1 MGRTKYMM
9 TIEDLASHPIEIQ
22 ISRLSFG
29 ELGDDN
35 GLIRSAFMIERIADQ
50 WSPSLQQT
58 NSTGQQMQV
67 SIRKDVLGDWGHLLK
82 RTIYSFSNVLIQSIQ
97 YSGTGPEP
105 IESIRFSFK
114 AFDMKNSS
122 DSPGTLYQGAQKGR
136 TK

>member
-67 SIRKDVLGDWGHLLK
+67 SIRQDVLGDWGHLLK
-82 RTIYSFSNVLIQSIQ
+82 RTIYSFSNTQALAKKKLRLFTLIPKDLISSQ
-97 YSGTGPEP
+97 
-105 IESIRFSFK
+105 IRI
-114 AFDMKNSS
+114 
-122 DSPGTLYQGAQKGR
+122 
-136 TK
+136 

>member
-22 ISRLSFG
+22 ISKLSFG

-97 YSGTGPEP
+97 YSGTGEEKTEA
-105 IESIRFSFK
+105 IHFDSEGFNFK
-114 AFDMKNSS
+114 S
-122 DSPGTLYQGAQKGR
+122 DSDIGAVYRGPHKGR
-136 TK
+136 SK